1 VAVQNPSKV
10 VSVHDKKN
18 LSSKNEEE
26 DEPSSSQQFP
36 LSQTDETIRQLERDG
51 KMEDVVGARS
61 ILSQEIYAYRK
72 PEDEEEDGQFANIHS
87 SQEERETHT
96 SMAKRLGLLTQDD
109 DDDGEKEE
117 QAEERGQPQ
126 TPVPTAATRNESMLR
141 DTPIRESECFG
152 SLLEAVQKI
161 TEQEDLN
168 GIYSLLEQQQQKQK
182 QQRDSAGILEQLKGR
197 TKTQSRKRKSSP
209 NESKPKSKL
218 AKRKKKVQEEQEA
231 QERAKRA
238 AVLAEQTVADP
249 EMAKKLLLSMALV
262 RENPRSSPETWPSR
276 GSIVGEGFFWAHYP
290 PLEIGKLFLLSFVY
304 VLPSKDAVISR
315 FRFLFFLPSQCSRR
329 KWKSIMNYQQPNAS
343 RHNSKPLIIILLCW
357 SRILPQSRAGN
368 LTIAFPINP

>member
-1 VAVQNPSKV
+1 VIIINTMHAMNIETNKTTVDLLGCGGRSKV
-10 VSVHDKKN
+10 SSVLDEKK
-18 LSSKNEEE
+18 LPCKNEEE

-51 KMEDVVGARS
+51 KIKDVVGAQS
-61 ILSQEIYAYRK
+61 ILSQELYAYRK
-72 PEDEEEDGQFANIHS
+72 PEDEDEDGQFANIHS
-87 SQEERETHT
+87 SQQECETHT

-109 DDDGEKEE
+109 DDDNDEKEE
-117 QAEERGQPQ
+117 QAEERGRPH
-126 TPVPTAATRNESMLR
+126 TPVPTAATGKVSMLR

-168 GIYSLLEQQQQKQK
+168 GIYSLLEQQQQKKK
-182 QQRDSAGILEQLKGR
+182 QQCDSAGVPLQLKGR

-209 NESKPKSKL
+209 NESKPKSKV
-218 AKRKKKVQEEQEA
+218 AKRKKKLQEEQEA

-290 PLEIGKLFLLSFVY
+290 PLEIGKVFLLGFVY
-304 VLPSKDAVISR
+304 VLLSKDAVISR
-315 FRFLFFLPSQCSRR
+315 FRFLFSFCYHFSAQEENGKVL
-329 KWKSIMNYQQPNAS
+329 
-343 RHNSKPLIIILLCW
+343 
-357 SRILPQSRAGN
+357 
-368 LTIAFPINP
+368 

>member
-1 VAVQNPSKV
+1 MHAMNIETNKTAVDLLGCGGRLPVAVQNPSKV
-10 VSVHDKKN
+10 GSVLDKEN
-18 LSSKNEEE
+18 LPSKHEEE

-36 LSQTDETIRQLERDG
+36 LSQTDEAIRQLERDG
-51 KMEDVVGARS
+51 DIKDVVGAQS
-61 ILSQEIYAYRK
+61 ILSQELYAYRK
-72 PEDEEEDGQFANIHS
+72 PEDEDGQFVNIHS

-109 DDDGEKEE
+109 GDEKEE
-117 QAEERGQPQ
+117 PVEERGQPH
-126 TPVPTAATRNESMLR
+126 TPVPTATTGKMSMLR

-152 SLLEAVQKI
+152 SLLEAVQQI

-168 GIYSLLEQQQQKQK
+168 GIYSLLQPHQQC
-182 QQRDSAGILEQLKGR
+182 DSR
-197 TKTQSRKRKSSP
+197 TETQSRKRKSSP
-209 NESKPKSKL
+209 SSNERKPPKPKA
-218 AKRKKKVQEEQEA
+218 AKRKKKLQKEQEA

-290 PLEIGKLFLLSFVY
+290 PLEIGKVFCVCVY
-304 VLPSKDAVISR
+304 VQPSKDAVISR
-315 FRFLFFLPSQCSRR
+315 FRLSFLFVTNHFSAQEENGKVL
-329 KWKSIMNYQQPNAS
+329 
-343 RHNSKPLIIILLCW
+343 
-357 SRILPQSRAGN
+357 
-368 LTIAFPINP
+368 